1 MALWD
6 WNTALNWLILKER
19 KSKLVNCNNSLK
31 IVNTLKDKM
40 IPSMYG
46 EDCSKEAFKDEMRVL
61 VKHSAEHLQ
70 ELKNND
76 QYTVP
81 KEWRS
86 APKNTP
92 IFSVLFHKDRYEVL
106 TKLPI

>member
-1 MALWD
+1 MALWA
-6 WNTALNWLILKER
+6 WNTALNWLILKEC
-19 KSKLVNCNNSLK
+19 KSKLVRFNNLLI

-40 IPSMYG
+40 ISSMYG
-46 EDCSKEAFKDEMRVL
+46 EDCTKEAFKDEMRVL

-92 IFSVLFHKDRYEVL
+92 IFSVLFHKDRFEVHIGL
-106 TKLPI
+106 SI